1 MSSLFCV
8 FFFFFKQK
16 TAYEMRISDWSSD
29 VCSSD
34 LKRRKSKVLTV
45 GRDSRLPARLPGHL
59 STLNSGSPVEGACL
73 PVRGNRILSHR
84 GKGADAAH
92 RRPQSHSSR
101 QPSPELVNDNQPP
114 ALTAS
119 PLVADPILTV
129 LVLGQMLQL

>member
-73 PVRGNRILSHR
+73 PVRVKRILAHR
-84 GKGADAAH
+84 GKGADAAY
-92 RRPQSHSSR
+92 RLPQSPKPD
-101 QPSPELVNDNQPP
+101 QPSAAQCKPSQASSLPP
-114 ALTAS
+114 CPFCAHPPWSRTAQAAS
-119 PLVADPILTV
+119 E
-129 LVLGQMLQL
+129 